1 MSLKS
6 PQELQQMIEALER
19 RVAKLETLVA
29 ALRGRSANTSG
40 LRARKTVTD

>member
-1 MSLKS
+1 MSPRS
-6 PQELQQMIEALER
+6 PQELERMIEALTR

-29 ALRGRSANTSG
+29 ALLGRSANTSG